1 MGNDVLDNIL
11 TLGTVLPVMDKP
23 TESISDGLILP
34 LRFTLLPFFCF
45 NIRERKLGYDFAPR
59 RKFATCEPRC
69 LP

>member
-1 MGNDVLDNIL
+1 MSYDILDDVL
-11 TLGTVLPVMDKP
+11 TLCTVLPVVNKP
-23 TESISDGLILP
+23 TESIADNLIL
-34 LRFTLLPFFCF
+34 LLSFTLLPFCF

>member
-1 MGNDVLDNIL
+1 MSYDILDDVL
-11 TLGTVLPVMDKP
+11 TLCTVLPVVNKP
-23 TESISDGLILP
+23 TESIADNLILP
-34 LRFTLLPFFCF
+34 LRFTLLPLFCF

>member
-1 MGNDVLDNIL
+1 MSYDILNDIL
-11 TLGTVLPVMDKP
+11 TLSTVLPVMYKP
-23 TESISDGLILP
+23 TESISNDLILP
-34 LRFTLLPFFCF
+34 LRFTLLPLFCF

>member
-1 MGNDVLDNIL
+1 MGNDVLDDVL
-11 TLGTVLPVMDKP
+11 TLGTIFPVMDKP
-23 TESISDGLILP
+23 AESISNDLIL
-34 LRFTLLPFFCF
+34 LLCFTLLPFCF

>member
-11 TLGTVLPVMDKP
+11 TLGTVLPVMYKP
-23 TESISDGLILP
+23 AESISNDLILP
-34 LRFTLLPFFCF
+34 LRFTLLPFCLY
-45 NIRERKLGYDFAPR
+45 IWERKLGYDFAPR

>member
-1 MGNDVLDNIL
+1 MSYDILDDIL
-11 TLGTVLPVMDKP
+11 SLGTVLPVTYKP
-23 TESISDGLILP
+23 AESISNDLILP
-34 LRFTLLPFFCF
+34 LCFILLPLFSF

>member
-1 MGNDVLDNIL
+1 MSYDILDDIL
-11 TLGTVLPVMDKP
+11 SLGTVLPVMYKP
-23 TESISDGLILP
+23 AESISNDLILP
-34 LRFTLLPFFCF
+34 LRFTLLPFCF